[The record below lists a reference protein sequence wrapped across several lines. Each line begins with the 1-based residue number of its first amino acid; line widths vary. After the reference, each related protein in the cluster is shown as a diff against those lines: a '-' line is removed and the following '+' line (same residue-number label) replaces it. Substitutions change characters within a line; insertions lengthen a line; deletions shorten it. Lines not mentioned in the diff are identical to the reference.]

1 MNPGNVPLL
10 PPSAS
15 TVSDEL
21 DMLFGYISAV
31 SAFFAILILLLV
43 VTFALRYRRRSRNQ
57 VVEQVQGNTP
67 LELLWTGVP
76 LVLVLSFFF
85 WGADLFFRIE
95 TPPAQPLEIFVVG
108 KQWMWKIQHQEG
120 PREINELHIPVNQAV
135 QLTMTSEDV
144 IHSFFVPAFR
154 VKQDVLPGRYT
165 RLWFEATKT
174 GVYHLFC
181 AEYCGTEHAGMI
193 GRVVVMEP
201 AEYQRWLGG
210 GTSGESLA
218 QAGERLFG
226 QLGCETCHGEQPG
239 ARGPSLRGVYGSLV
253 RLRSGASVRVDEAY
267 IRESIVE
274 PAAKVVAGYDV
285 LMPTYQG
292 QISEEGL
299 MQLIA
304 YIRSLAAAQ
313 PAAAAGEEEAR

>member
-1 MNPGNVPLL
+1 MNPGNVPPL